1 MTIDNKSEKKS
12 VREYLAN
19 MLRNRAKQVNKAF
32 NALSLKAQRII
43 LLTAGLCIAAVCV
56 LAITEGFS
64 PRKVNTIPI
73 DSLTRPLMHPN
84 EKKRDSTELIPLGK
98 MKGEINGEFEAVYVA
113 MDGKGN
119 FFMNHN
125 PTYAKDRWLKS
136 DDWKQLSY
144 QEFMRY
150 EKELHFLPIDGK
162 SKSLKR

>member
-1 MTIDNKSEKKS
+1 MATDKKS
-12 VREYLAN
+12 VKESLQEYVTN
-19 MLRNRAKQVNKAF
+19 ILRSRAGVVNNAF
-32 NALSLKAQRII
+32 NKLSLKSQRII
-43 LLTAGLCIAAVCV
+43 LLTIGLGIASICV

-64 PRKVNTIPI
+64 PRKVNTISI
-73 DSLTRPLMHPN
+73 DSLTQPLMQPN

-98 MKGEINGEFEAVYVA
+98 MKGEINGEFEAFYVA
-113 MDGKGN
+113 MDGQGN

-125 PTYAKDRWLKS
+125 PTYAKDRWVKS

-150 EKELHFLPIDGK
+150 EKELHFLPFEGK